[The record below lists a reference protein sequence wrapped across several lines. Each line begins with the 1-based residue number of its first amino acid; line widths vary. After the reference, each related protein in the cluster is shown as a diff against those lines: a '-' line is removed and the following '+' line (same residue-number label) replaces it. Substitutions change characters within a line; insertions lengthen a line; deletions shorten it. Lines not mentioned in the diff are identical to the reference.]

1 MKKTHTPCSSWNAWG
16 PYGWWWNLL
25 GWWMMWGSMD
35 GGIYWKKRFS
45 NPGTPGLLE
54 PVKAFVF
61 AFVIWASCAWGVKKW
76 KSEVGWEVFV
86 CNKER
91 FYYNLQQL
99 CKTILDY
106 TTQTMYIYIYTYL
119 WIQNHIC
126 ADRRSM
132 YVLEILALGERKHDH
147 IGVTSCHIG
156 DALMIGYVSPVSNR
170 DEAKQLRMM
179 RDQPQNIKTFHQA
192 SWIFSF
198 WLLVKKLHL
207 WGWIFPPPFK
217 VPPTF

>member
-1 MKKTHTPCSSWNAWG
+1 MD
-16 PYGWWWNLL
+16 
-25 GWWMMWGSMD
+25 D
-35 GGIYWKKRFS
+35 GGIYWDDGWCGDPWMVEFIGKKDSVTLEHLGFWSPWRPSFLPLWS
-45 NPGTPGLLE
+45 GPPVPG
-54 PVKAFVF
+54 V
-61 AFVIWASCAWGVKKW
+61 W
-76 KSEVGWEVFV
+76 KSEKVKSVGKSLFAT
-86 CNKER
+86 KR
-91 FYYNLQQL
+91 GFTTIYNSYVRLYL
-99 CKTILDY
+99 TI
-106 TTQTMYIYIYTYL
+106 QRKRCIYIYTYL